1 MDRILI
7 DKNISIG
14 QEIFIEGPPLEA
26 LLFHQVRKG
35 SILTITDSKGDDFR
49 GRLTSLNHE
58 KASIIIFDKFHSP
71 TESIIEIILLQALPN
86 KERMEWI
93 IQKTTEL
100 GVSKII
106 PFKSTKSI
114 SLEEREA
121 KQKKAHKWQDIARKA
136 SEQCRRAR
144 IPKIE
149 SFKTFKEVI
158 ESCEDESLK
167 IILWERKG
175 ERLKEVL
182 KKHTFKKIYIMVG
195 PEGGFTEDEVF
206 LAIKKGFIPVKL
218 GQRILRTETASIT
231 LVGILQYELGDL
243 N

>member
-58 KASIIIFDKFHSP
+58 KASIIIFDKFPSP